1 MRKSYFAIIA
11 LGALVIASCQKEN
24 SADLPKVDSPV
35 FTATLDA
42 DSDTKTVLVETV
54 DGKKSHWE
62 SGDAIRVLNET
73 GNAADYTTTDAG
85 VTATFTTTTKGFRG
99 TEFIAM
105 YPASPAGSV
114 SLSNK
119 KVYKLWLKN
128 AQTADEDGG
137 YDPNAHIA
145 VAYTNTNSFVFK
157 NVVALLKISVLGT
170 GVQNIS
176 VSSASGEKI
185 VGNFTYN
192 PATGEVTTNDGINYS
207 NSSKVTLS
215 GTFTD
220 GTDYYIAVLPGT
232 YSEFA
237 LSVNGITVNKK
248 SSDVTFKSGKIYN
261 LGSVRAP
268 FNWGVVGK
276 FNGWKE
282 TSPTLLYDTD
292 GDGIYELKNHSLA
305 GQEGAEG
312 FKFVRVPDC
321 NWSNA
326 FGAHNGGYKAD
337 TELKGN
343 WYTVYTDKISEQKI
357 DKNIEVSD
365 TSKNYDIYMYCF
377 ASGTWGQGLNFT
389 VLPAGTATPKK

>member
-42 DSDTKTVLVETV
+42 DSDTKTVLN
-54 DGKKSHWE
+54 GLKSEWV
-62 SGDAIRVLNET
+62 SGDAILVMNEKGDT
-73 GNAADYTTTDAG
+73 AKYTAQNSG
-85 VTATFTTTTKGFRG
+85 ATATFKIAAKKNFTG

-105 YPASPAGSV
+105 YPASPAGSA

-119 KVYKLWLKN
+119 KVYKLWLTY
-128 AQTADEDGG
+128 AQTAVEDG

-145 VAYTNTNSFVFK
+145 VAYTTTNKFVFK

-185 VGNFTYN
+185 VGNFTCD
-192 PATGEVTTNDGINYS
+192 PATGEVNTNDGINYY
-207 NSSKVTLS
+207 NPSKVTLS

-220 GTDYYIAVLPGT
+220 GKDYYIAVLPGT
-232 YSEFA
+232 YSEFS

-248 SSDVTFKSGKIYN
+248 SSDVTFKRGKIYN

-268 FNWGVVGK
+268 YNWGVVGG
-276 FNGWKE
+276 FNGWDV
-282 TSPTLLYDTD
+282 TSPALLYDTD
-292 GDGIYELKNHSLA
+292 GDGIYELKDQSLKA
-305 GQEGAEG
+305 LEGKDEG

-321 NWSNA
+321 SWSNA
-326 FGAHNGGYKAD
+326 FGVHADFNFDTTMNGGWYEVKTND
-337 TELKGN
+337 MGN
-343 WYTVYTDKISEQKI
+343 KTQ
-357 DKNIEVSD
+357 NIVVSN
-365 TSKNYDIYMYCF
+365 TTTNWDIYIY
-377 ASGTWGQGLNFT
+377 SGSSYGVPSFNFT
-389 VLPAGTATPKK
+389 VLPTGSTTPIKQ